1 MTLDPRRLVQVVNEE
16 FGKLPHPD
24 VPEITNADYP
34 TYQRV
39 AAMKRNPHPPT
50 HHDVRDTYHE
60 ITQSGISASQWE
72 HAWTISRPLANRM
85 LGRDPTLQ
93 ELVRHGD
100 AHPTEIHDY
109 YSNLPSRSH
118 PDIKAGVMM
127 KYLHMANDVAN
138 RHLER
143 PPLLREVAKFAA
155 SEFHPVDI
163 ENHYLQMK
171 QERNDAG
178 GN

>member
-34 TYQRV
+34 VYERV

-50 HHDVRDTYHE
+50 SHDVRAAYHE
-60 ITQSGISASQWE
+60 LTQTGIKPSQWE
-72 HAWTISRPLANRM
+72 HAWTISRPLANRL

-93 ELVRHGD
+93 ELVRNAD

-118 PDIKAGVMM
+118 PEIKAGE
-127 KYLHMANDVAN
+127 MARYKHLASDPADH
-138 RHLER
+138 HLER
-143 PPLLREVAKFAA
+143 APLMREVAIFAA
-155 SEFHPVDI
+155 GQFHPDQI
-163 ENHYLQMK
+163 DAHYQRMK
-171 QERNDAG
+171 ERRG
-178 GN
+178 Q